1 MKSQKERREIM
12 RNSKIFQMSR
22 KKIKPEIQE
31 APRNPRIITTKKI
44 ICKYG

>member
-12 RNSKIFQMSR
+12 RNS
-22 KKIKPEIQE
+22 KIKPEIQE